1 MPFRR
6 VLLVPGPEAGHDSF
20 EGASVPVLYNHYRKK
35 GIVKLLRNLFGIWL
49 IAFSITV
56 FLEAASDNQYLFLSD
71 QRIVTLEFIDDK
83 SVVVNY
89 INLGDTFDLFFARN
103 LVFLD
108 AERTAY
114 RGHLF
119 ELEGTEGEQQQFD
132 VSDLIEPGEFSGFV
146 IVGDFDF
153 DSPPVTPMLKIAGKI
168 FELEPLSGEQFEIV
182 VARIGE
188 LNLKAGDKV
197 EAIRR
202 AGFGRGFG
210 RVHLVGSDSA
220 AEFEP
225 YFKDE
230 DVVAPV
236 PLDTPPP
243 RLPSS
248 ESERP
253 DPVFV
258 KIKAFVSRAG
268 GLRNVE
274 VVQGINKKLDQ
285 VALDTVQNSW
295 RFLPAISGNEVAEA
309 EVTLNVVFKRQ

>member
-1 MPFRR
+1 M
-6 VLLVPGPEAGHDSF
+6 
-20 EGASVPVLYNHYRKK
+20 
-35 GIVKLLRNLFGIWL
+35 KLFKSLFGVWL
-49 IAFSITV
+49 ITFILSTSS
-56 FLEAASDNQYLFLSD
+56 EAAPENQYLFLSD
-71 QRIVTLEFIDDK
+71 QRIITLEFIDDK
-83 SVVVNY
+83 TVIVNY
-89 INLGDTFDLFFARN
+89 IHLGDTFDLLLARN

-108 AERTAY
+108 AEQSAY

-119 ELEGTEGEQQQFD
+119 ELEGVEGEQKQFD

-146 IVGDFDF
+146 IVGDFKF
-153 DSPPVTPMLKIAGKI
+153 RSPPVTPTLKIAGKI
-168 FELEPLSGEQFEIV
+168 FELEPLSGEEFEIV

-188 LNLKAGDKV
+188 LNLKANDKT

-210 RVHLVGSDSA
+210 RFHLIGSDSA
-220 AEFEP
+220 AEFER

-230 DVVAPV
+230 DIV
-236 PLDTPPP
+236 PPLALETPPP

-248 ESERP
+248 ESSRP

-258 KIKAFVSRAG
+258 KIKAYVSRAG
-268 GLRNVE
+268 GLRNLE
-274 VVQGINKKLDQ
+274 VVQGLDKKLDQ
-285 VALDTVQNSW
+285 IALDTVQNSW

>member
-1 MPFRR
+1 MQFRR
-6 VLLVPGPEAGHDSF
+6 VLLATLPGTDHYSS
-20 EGASVPVLYNHYRKK
+20 EGVGVPVLYNYYRKK
-35 GIVKLLRNLFGIWL
+35 GIVKLLRNLLGIWL
-49 IAFSITV
+49 IALSISV
-56 FLEAASDNQYLFLSD
+56 VSEAASENQYLFLSD
-71 QRIVTLEFIDDK
+71 QRIVTLEFIDDN
-83 SVVVNY
+83 SVIVNY
-89 INLGDTFDLFFARN
+89 IHLGNTFDLLFARN
-103 LVFLD
+103 LIFLD

-119 ELEGTEGEQQQFD
+119 ELEGTEGEQKQFD

-146 IVGDFDF
+146 IAGDFDF
-153 DSPPVTPMLKIAGKI
+153 ESPPVTPMLKIAGKI
-168 FELEPLSGEQFEIV
+168 FELEPLSSEQFEIV

-210 RVHLVGSDSA
+210 RFHLVGSDSA
-220 AEFEP
+220 AELEP

-236 PLDTPPP
+236 PLETPLP

-248 ESERP
+248 ESDRP

-258 KIKAFVSRAG
+258 KIKAYVSRVG
-268 GLRNVE
+268 GLRNLE

-285 VALDTVQNSW
+285 IALDTVQNSW

-309 EVTLNVVFKRQ
+309 ELTLNVVFKRN